1 MSVQICT
8 RALSA
13 DKTPVSPLLPPPAL
27 HSEKSREQTFLR
39 KTAGGWEGGIRRWDW
54 EERKW
59 TGVWN
64 LVEKAGARKRETQ
77 SVCHCNGGR
86 FDTQVSAVPVSSG
99 RSFHYQSAPIS
110 RPHSIL
116 ASQEPSCPSA
126 LYWALIGW
134 EEHLMLHD
142 WLLLRGR
149 QNVLPVC
156 AYSGT
161 HSNGTVNR
169 GDVSKGALKGRKK
182 RRRNH
187 TEGPVE
193 YQHQGWILHIH
204 TVCFVKYLE
213 CVIGFF
219 CCLGHHKT
227 AWNCWCGELPFCMVM
242 DVATSS
248 ASLRY
253 VTTIAF
259 WSSAFQRT
267 SMGFNLHFDTL
278 CIHLVCQGANAD
290 VYVWIK

>member
-1 MSVQICT
+1 MCQCRSAPGLCQLI
-8 RALSA
+8 RPLSLLCFL
-13 DKTPVSPLLPPPAL
+13 LLPSTVKRAENKR
-27 HSEKSREQTFLR
+27 SWEKQP
-39 KTAGGWEGGIRRWDW
+39 EGGIRRWDW

-149 QNVLPVC
+149 RNVLPVC

-169 GDVSKGALKGRKK
+169 GAVSKGALKGRKK

-213 CVIGFF
+213 CNWIF
-219 CCLGHHKT
+219 L
-227 AWNCWCGELPFCMVM
+227 LPR
-242 DVATSS
+242 SS
-248 ASLRY
+248 
-253 VTTIAF
+253 
-259 WSSAFQRT
+259 
-267 SMGFNLHFDTL
+267 
-278 CIHLVCQGANAD
+278 
-290 VYVWIK
+290 

>member
-1 MSVQICT
+1 MCQCRSAPGLCQLI
-8 RALSA
+8 RPLSLLCF
-13 DKTPVSPLLPPPAL
+13 PLLPFTVKRAENKR
-27 HSEKSREQTFLR
+27 SWEKQPEAERR
-39 KTAGGWEGGIRRWDW
+39 GGGIRRWDW
-54 EERKW
+54 E
-59 TGVWN
+59 G
-64 LVEKAGARKRETQ
+64 EKVDGSVKFGGKGGSQKRETQ

-86 FDTQVSAVPVSSG
+86 FDTQVSAVPVSSE

-169 GDVSKGALKGRKK
+169 GAVSKGALKGRKK

-193 YQHQGWILHIH
+193 YQHQGMDSAHSYCLFFKISGVCNWIFL
-204 TVCFVKYLE
+204 
-213 CVIGFF
+213 
-219 CCLGHHKT
+219 
-227 AWNCWCGELPFCMVM
+227 LPR
-242 DVATSS
+242 SS
-248 ASLRY
+248 
-253 VTTIAF
+253 
-259 WSSAFQRT
+259 
-267 SMGFNLHFDTL
+267 
-278 CIHLVCQGANAD
+278 
-290 VYVWIK
+290 